1 MRKISLVTVITMLA
15 LLMSAALVMAS
26 PGLSGKVIET
36 MDSGGYT
43 YVQIEGSGGKTWF
56 AIPKTKIKMGQK
68 VTFQPG
74 GAMPN
79 FTSKT
84 LGKTFDVIIFS
95 PGLAK

>member
-1 MRKISLVTVITMLA
+1 MKKISTVTVITILA
-15 LLMSAALVMAS
+15 LLMSVAFAVAS
-26 PGLSGKVIET
+26 SNFSGKVIET

-68 VTFQPG
+68 VTFMPG